1 MQMPHPRDHES
12 VTDAAFWLTRAR
24 ELQALAANGLTYTT
38 DGYDRERYERLHTM
52 AVEMLAELADRAP
65 EPIAGLYLPDKG
77 YVTPKVDVRAAVRD
91 GSGRLLLVRERS
103 DGLWALPGGW
113 ADVGD
118 SPAQAAV
125 RETAEE
131 AGYLV
136 EATGLVG
143 LYDRD
148 AERWHHPPHPYHSY
162 KVVVAC
168 RLVGRTPSPG
178 EGGSHGEISDV
189 GFFAGDDLPP
199 LSVDRNSPELVN
211 RILERLADP
220 SGPADVD

>member
-1 MQMPHPRDHES
+1 
-12 VTDAAFWLTRAR
+12 VTGGEAWLARAR
-24 ELQALAANGLTYTT
+24 ELQAMAANGLTYAA
-38 DGYDRERYERLHTM
+38 DGYDRERYERLHAL
-52 AVEMLAELADRAP
+52 AVEMLAELADAAP
-65 EPIAGLYLPDKG
+65 ERVAGLYLPDAG

-91 GSGRLLLVRERS
+91 DSGRLLFVRERA

-118 SPAQAAV
+118 SPVRAAV

-168 RLVGRTPSPG
+168 RIVGRAPRTAD
-178 EGGSHGEISDV
+178 GGSHGEISNV
-189 GFFAGDDLPP
+189 GFFAPDDLPS
-199 LSVDRNSPELVN
+199 LSVDRNSPELIA
-211 RILERLADP
+211 RIVERLADP

>member
-1 MQMPHPRDHES
+1 M
-12 VTDAAFWLTRAR
+12 TDATFWLTRAR

-38 DGYDRERYERLHTM
+38 DGYDRERYHRLHAL
-52 AVEMLAELADRAP
+52 AVEMLAGLGGGRAP
-65 EPIAGLYLPDKG
+65 EAIADLYLPDRG

-91 GSGRLLLVRERS
+91 ESGRLLLVRERS

-118 SPAQAAV
+118 SPARAAV

-148 AERWHHPPHPYHSY
+148 AERWHHPPHPYHVY

-168 RLVGRTPSPG
+168 RLVGLAPSVG
-178 EGGSHGEISDV
+178 REGSHGEISEV
-189 GFFAGDDLPP
+189 GFFAPDDLPP
-199 LSVDRNSPELVN
+199 LSVGRNSPALVA
-211 RILERLADP
+211 RVLDRLADP
-220 SGPADVD
+220 TGPADLD

>member
-1 MQMPHPRDHES
+1 
-12 VTDAAFWLTRAR
+12 VTGSAAIWLARVR
-24 ELQALAANGLTYTT
+24 ELQALAANGLTYAT

-52 AVEMLAELADRAP
+52 AVEMLADLGDVAP
-65 EPIAGLYLPDKG
+65 ERIEGLYLPDTG
-77 YVTPKVDVRAAVRD
+77 YVTPKVDVRAAVPD
-91 GSGRLLLVRERS
+91 ASGRLLFVRERS

-118 SPAQAAV
+118 SPAGSVV

-168 RLVGRTPSPG
+168 RVVGPAPRRG
-178 EGGSHGEISDV
+178 DGGSHGEISEV
-189 GFFAGDDLPP
+189 GFFAPDDLPP
-199 LSVDRNSPELVN
+199 LSVDRNSPELIA
-211 RILERLADP
+211 RIVERLADP

>member
-1 MQMPHPRDHES
+1 M
-12 VTDAAFWLTRAR
+12 
-24 ELQALAANGLTYTT
+24 AANGLTYTT
-38 DGYDRERYERLHTM
+38 DGYDRERYQRLHAM
-52 AVEMLAELADRAP
+52 AVEMLAELGDGAP
-65 EPIAGLYLPDKG
+65 EVIAGLYLPDKG

-113 ADVGD
+113 ADVGE

-136 EATGLVG
+136 ETTGLVG

-148 AERWHHPPHPYHSY
+148 AERWHHPPHPYHVY

-168 RLVGRTPSPG
+168 RLVGRAPHAG
-178 EGGSHGEISDV
+178 RGGSHGEISDV
-189 GFFAGDDLPP
+189 GFFAADDLPP
-199 LSVDRNSPELVN
+199 LSVGRNSPELVA
-211 RILERLADP
+211 RILDRLADP
-220 SGPADVD
+220 TSPADLD

>member
-1 MQMPHPRDHES
+1 METPRQPMTAPS
-12 VTDAAFWLTRAR
+12 GWLARAR
-24 ELQALAANGLTYTT
+24 ELQAMAVNGLTYTT
-38 DGYDRERYERLHTM
+38 DGYDRERYERLHAM
-52 AVEMLAELADRAP
+52 AVEMLADLAGATP
-65 EPIAGLYLPDKG
+65 EQVAGLYLPDTG
-77 YVTPKVDVRAAVRD
+77 YVTPKVDVRAAVQD
-91 GSGRLLLVRERS
+91 GSGRLLFVRERS

-118 SPAQAAV
+118 SPVHAAV

-148 AERWHHPPHPYHSY
+148 AERWHHPPHPYHVY

-168 RLVGRTPSPG
+168 RILGPAPHNDG
-178 EGGSHGEISDV
+178 GGSHGEISDV
-189 GFFAGDDLPP
+189 GFFAPDGLPP
-199 LSVDRNSPELVN
+199 LSVGRNSPELIA
-211 RILERLADP
+211 RIVERLADP
-220 SGPADVD
+220 TGPADVD

>member
-1 MQMPHPRDHES
+1 M
-12 VTDAAFWLTRAR
+12 
-24 ELQALAANGLTYTT
+24 AANGLTYST
-38 DGYDRERYERLHTM
+38 DGYDRERYDRLHEI
-52 AVEMLAELADRAP
+52 AVEMLAELADVAP
-65 EPIAGLYLPDKG
+65 GAIAGLYLPDRG

-91 GSGRLLLVRERS
+91 ESGRLLLVRERS

-118 SPAQAAV
+118 SPTEAAV

-131 AGYLV
+131 AGYRV

-148 AERWHHPPHPYHSY
+148 AERWHHPPHPYHIY

-168 RLVGRTPSPG
+168 RLVGRAPSAG
-178 EGGSHGEISDV
+178 QGGSHGEISDV
-189 GFFAGDDLPP
+189 GFFAPRELPP
-199 LSVDRNSPELVN
+199 LSVGRNSPLLIA
-211 RILERLADP
+211 RILDRLADP
-220 SGPADVD
+220 TGPADVD